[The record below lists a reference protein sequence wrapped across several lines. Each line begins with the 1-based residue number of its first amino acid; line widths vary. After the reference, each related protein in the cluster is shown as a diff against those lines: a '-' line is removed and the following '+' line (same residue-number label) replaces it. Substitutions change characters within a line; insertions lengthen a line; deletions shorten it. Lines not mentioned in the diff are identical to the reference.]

1 MENILSYDEMV
12 VMKKTGAF
20 AARILAQVKK
30 IMKPGT
36 STKDVETFFDKTL
49 KEYPHMYAAFKGYNN
64 YPSSLCVSVNE
75 EIIHGIPSAQRVLKA
90 GDLVSVDLG
99 IKHQGL
105 FVDTAYTYAI
115 GIPTPL
121 ARKLINVCKNALGE
135 AVKRVK
141 IGARIGDIGST
152 VQTFVEKHGFSVIR
166 NFVGHG
172 IGRVLHCYPEVPN
185 FGEKNTGEI
194 LREGMVLAIEPMI
207 SSGSYEVEILS
218 DGWTAKTK
226 DNSLSCHFEHTVAV
240 TKRGAWVLTQ

>member
-1 MENILSYDEMV
+1 MENVLSYDEMV
-12 VMKKTGAF
+12 IMKKAGTF
-20 AARILAQVKK
+20 AARILTQVKK
-30 IMKPGT
+30 MMKPGL
-36 STKDVETFFDKTL
+36 STKDVELFFDNVL
-49 KEYPHMYAAFKGYNN
+49 KEHPDMQPAFKGYNN
-64 YPSSLCVSVNE
+64 YPASLCVSVNE
-75 EIIHGIPSAQRVLKA
+75 EIIHGVPSSKRVFKS

-105 FVDTAYTYAI
+105 FVDTAFTYTI
-115 GIPTPL
+115 GNSTPL
-121 ARKLINVCKNALGE
+121 ARKLIGVCRGALRE

-141 IGARIGDIGST
+141 VGSRIGDISSA
-152 VQTFVEKHGFSVIR
+152 VQTFVEQHGFSVIR

-185 FGEKNTGEI
+185 FGEKNTGEV